1 MGTQKRKPNKKNK
14 LIKGGTQ
21 NPLLPKDIVDL
32 LNALFDDQNENEKEI
47 IEILDNNIKIAINKE
62 INFNKYFND
71 EYNNDDEYKK
81 LIDHINSYS
90 MQTDTTYLIILA
102 TQLSTIKV
110 MEKVMEKL
118 IDMRAKLDVT
128 DNYGKDSMYYACMVE
143 DDEKK
148 DLLEKYG
155 LSREDCKV
163 HGGNSRKKYKL
174 KNKKIRR
181 TTKRKTLKRKRN
193 NKP

>member
-81 LIDHINSYS
+81 LRHHINSHT
-90 MQTDTTYLIILA
+90 MNGDTTHLIILA

-110 MEKVMEKL
+110 MEKL
-118 IDMRAKLDVT
+118 IDMRAKLEVK
-128 DNYGKDSMYYACMVE
+128 DNYGNDSMYYACMVE

-148 DLLEKYG
+148 DLLETYG
-155 LSREDCKV
+155 LRREDCGV
-163 HGGNSRKKYKL
+163 RGGKSRNKYKL

>member
-21 NPLLPKDIVDL
+21 NPLIPKDIVDL
-32 LNALFDDQNENEKEI
+32 LNALFERNEKEI
-47 IEILDNNIKIAINKE
+47 IEILDNNIKFDINKE
-62 INFNKYFND
+62 IIFNEYFT
-71 EYNNDDEYKK
+71 DEYKK
-81 LIDHINSYS
+81 LKDHINSHS
-90 MQTDTTYLIILA
+90 KEGEKTHLIILA

-110 MEKVMEKL
+110 MEKL
-118 IDMRAKLDVT
+118 IDMGAIVYDVK
-128 DNYGKDSMYYACMVE
+128 DGYGKDSMDYACMVE
-143 DDEKK
+143 DDEKM

-155 LSREDCKV
+155 LSRENCNV